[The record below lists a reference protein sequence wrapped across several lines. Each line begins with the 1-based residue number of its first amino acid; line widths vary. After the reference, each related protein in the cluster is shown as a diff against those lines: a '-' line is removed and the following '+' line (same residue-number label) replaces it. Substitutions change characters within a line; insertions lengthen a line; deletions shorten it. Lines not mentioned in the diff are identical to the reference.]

1 MQLRCLS
8 AVMSPLTLAAV
19 AHEDGSPSGRAEG
32 PPGGSG
38 DNHNTNGNTGKS
50 RKKSDSDNINNFK
63 SR

>member
-1 MQLRCLS
+1 MYNVS
-8 AVMSPLTLAAV
+8 DAAGSPLTLAAV

-50 RKKSDSDNINNFK
+50 RNKKSDSDNINNVN